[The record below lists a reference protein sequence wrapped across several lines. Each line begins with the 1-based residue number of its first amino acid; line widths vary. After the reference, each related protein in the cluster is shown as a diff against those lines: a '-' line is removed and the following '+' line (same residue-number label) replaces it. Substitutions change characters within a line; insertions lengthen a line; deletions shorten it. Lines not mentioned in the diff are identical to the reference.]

1 MPRQNYKIPIPIP
14 EKERKKRNKRREKK
28 RKPNALLDFTFSIPM
43 GEDLPLPAF
52 PSHPSL
58 HFSFHISLFAC
69 LSLRSRIFPLS
80 FPSLFFFLIFLFT
93 VPIKLLCQCP
103 SQSLIMINNQNAS
116 PFRKS
121 NSLFKHFIFSLFSHP
136 QNDTI
141 FLQHQLREKN
151 SS

>member
-14 EKERKKRNKRREKK
+14 EKEREREKK
-28 RKPNALLDFTFSIPM
+28 EEKRKEKKAKCFIGLHFLYSHGRRSAFACFPIT
-43 GEDLPLPAF
+43 PLPTF
-52 PSHPSL
+52 FISYFIVCLLVITISNL
-58 HFSFHISLFAC
+58 SSF
-69 LSLRSRIFPLS
+69 IFL
-80 FPSLFFFLIFLFT
+80 LFFFLIFLFT

-121 NSLFKHFIFSLFSHP
+121 NSLFNHFIFPLFSHP

-141 FLQHQLREKN
+141 YLQHLL
-151 SS
+151 